1 MQRKIR
7 GKLKIDVF
15 LRRQENYKCMKF
27 YFINDRPALEL
38 KEGKI
43 RADLGYLQLNDGP
56 YAKVNYK
63 VLGILKN
70 KIRGA

>member
-38 KEGKI
+38 KEGK
-43 RADLGYLQLNDGP
+43 DQG
-56 YAKVNYK
+56 
-63 VLGILKN
+63 
-70 KIRGA
+70 